1 MLVLQDYDR
10 KRTIN
15 LFIMKTRLLL
25 LSALFFSALSFSQFN
40 VNEGFESGVYP
51 TNWYG
56 DGAINSVTSGNTCSG
71 SFKMG
76 SDIMTGSTIFTTV
89 YTSQYASNGNSI
101 SVSFSYKG
109 TNSNAGEVYLYYQL
123 NNTSW
128 VLIASSS
135 TITTTC
141 QTLSGTIDAGV
152 APNGAGVRFRM
163 QMNSVGN
170 SAIFDDFSA
179 SQTRPTI
186 ASISNIVTP
195 TSATINYTLNAN
207 NSATTSVVN
216 YGLSSS
222 SLTNSVVGF
231 NSSGNVGNSGSV
243 EILGLTPNT
252 QYFYQIEAT
261 NSFGTTVRSGSFKT
275 AKLIVAD
282 YTFDGT
288 LNDINGAYP
297 FSSQAGMSYGTDRSG
312 VADKALYIN
321 GTGTTATLELFA
333 LPSGNSSRT
342 FSIWIK
348 PTQVNAVNRIFS
360 YGQPFG
366 DAAYV
371 ATVDPNSVSN
381 STYLSNVLFY
391 EPTTVNTWKH
401 MVFTYEQT
409 TSTVRIYLNGEFKT
423 SGTFSSLGTSEY
435 VTALYLGSLFGGT
448 TQRYFGFVDDL
459 KIYNYTLS
467 DAQVLNLYNTNSLTS
482 ENFNTNNLDVKLYPN
497 PVRDILNIEIESDI
511 QSIEIYNIQG
521 QKVLS
526 SNQKQINVSDL
537 ASGMYLVRIQDI
549 DNNIATKKIVI
560 K

>member
-1 MLVLQDYDR
+1 MNQTL
-10 KRTIN
+10 N

>member
-1 MLVLQDYDR
+1 
-10 KRTIN
+10 
-15 LFIMKTRLLL
+15 
-25 LSALFFSALSFSQFN
+25 
-40 VNEGFESGVYP
+40 
-51 TNWYG
+51 
-56 DGAINSVTSGNTCSG
+56 
-71 SFKMG
+71 
-76 SDIMTGSTIFTTV
+76 MTGSTIFTTV
-89 YTSQYASNGNSI
+89 YSSQYASNGNSI

-152 APNGAGVRFRM
+152 APNGFGVRFRM

-216 YGLSSS
+216 YGVSSA
-222 SLTNSVVGF
+222 SLTNSVAGF
-231 NSSGNVGNSGSV
+231 NANGNVGNSGSV

-252 QYFYQIEAT
+252 QYFYEIEAT
-261 NSFGTTVRSGSFKT
+261 NSIGTTIRKGSFKT
-275 AKLIVAD
+275 AKLIVAN

-297 FSSQAGMSYGTDRSG
+297 FSSQAGMLYGTDRTG
-312 VADKALYIN
+312 AADKALYIN
-321 GTGTTATLELFA
+321 GTGTTATLELSA

-371 ATVDPNSVSN
+371 ATVFPNSVSN
-381 STYLSNVLFY
+381 STYLSNVLFN

-401 MVFTYEQT
+401 MVFTYEQLT
-409 TSTVRIYLNGEFKT
+409 NTVKIYLDGEFKT
-423 SGTFSSLGTSEY
+423 SGTFSSLGTSEF

-459 KIYNYTLS
+459 KIYNYALT
-467 DAQVLNLYNTNSLTS
+467 DADITSLY
-482 ENFNTNNLDVKLYPN
+482 TNNALSSQNFSQNNLEVALYPN
-497 PVRDILNIEIESDI
+497 PVNDLLNIETALEL
-511 QSIEIYNIQG
+511 QSVEIYNLQG
-521 QKVLS
+521 QKVKS
-526 SNQKQINVSDL
+526 SNQNQINVSDL
-537 ASGMYLVRIQDI
+537 AAGIYMVRIQDI
-549 DNNIATKKIVI
+549 ENKIATKKIIV

>member
-1 MLVLQDYDR
+1 
-10 KRTIN
+10 
-15 LFIMKTRLLL
+15 MKTKLLL
-25 LSALFFSALSFSQFN
+25 LFALLFSVFSFSQFN

-186 ASISNIVTP
+186 ASISNILTP

-216 YGLSSS
+216 YGVSST
-222 SLTNSVVGF
+222 SLTNSVAGF
-231 NSSGNVGNSGSV
+231 NANGNVGNSGTA

-275 AKLIVAD
+275 AKLIVAE

-409 TSTVRIYLNGEFKT
+409 TSTVKIYLNGEFKT

-467 DAQVLNLYNTNSLTS
+467 DAQVLNLYNTNSLS
-482 ENFNTNNLDVKLYPN
+482 SSNFSQNNLEVSLYPN
-497 PVRDILNIEIESDI
+497 PVNDVLNIKMEKEIK
-511 QSIEIYNIQG
+511 SIEIFNIQG
-521 QKVLS
+521 QRMITTT
-526 SNQKQINVSDL
+526 QKQINVSALSQGIYIVKVSD
-537 ASGMYLVRIQDI
+537 AENIITTKRIIIQR
-549 DNNIATKKIVI
+549 
-560 K
+560 

>member
-1 MLVLQDYDR
+1 
-10 KRTIN
+10 
-15 LFIMKTRLLL
+15 MKTRLLL

>member
-1 MLVLQDYDR
+1 MNQTL
-10 KRTIN
+10 N

-537 ASGMYLVRIQDI
+537 AAGMYMIRIQDT

-560 K
+560 N